1 MRDCAQISWV
11 EGATYRSCN
20 VQMDLARML
29 EDILFQPCRD
39 ELLVNLSSVE
49 FTVRYEK
56 SPEQRFT

>member
-1 MRDCAQISWV
+1 
-11 EGATYRSCN
+11 
-20 VQMDLARML
+20 ML

-39 ELLVNLSSVE
+39 ELLVNLISVE